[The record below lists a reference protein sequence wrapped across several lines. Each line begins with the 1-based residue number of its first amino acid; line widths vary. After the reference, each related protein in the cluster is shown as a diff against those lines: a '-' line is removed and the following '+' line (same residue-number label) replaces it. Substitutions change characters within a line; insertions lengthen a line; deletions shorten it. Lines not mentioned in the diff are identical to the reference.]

1 LWLEHLVLQWQ
12 RIPAVLERQSR
23 VNTQQ
28 TGLFTQ

>member
-1 LWLEHLVLQWQ
+1 LQWQ
-12 RIPAVLERQSR
+12 RIPAVLECQSR